1 MRPTAFSPRRTLAI
15 TRKEFLQIL
24 RDWRSLV
31 IVAVMPVALTLLF
44 GYGVSLDIKH
54 VPLCVYDRE
63 GSRKSQDLLKHF
75 QASEYFAIT
84 SVVRDY
90 RQLTHEVQSGACGGA
105 IVIPHDFSKRLNEGG
120 PVGIQAIVDASDNN
134 TANIAIGYTD
144 AILTGYS
151 ASLQANWIQARGYP
165 RIRAPL
171 TIDARTWF
179 NEDLESRAFIL
190 PGVIAIV
197 MSVIGTF
204 LTSLTIAREWEHGT
218 MEQLVSTPVTPFEVI
233 TGKLVPYFVIGMIA
247 TAMCTAVG
255 VYWFQIPFRGSLLTL
270 FAGRALFLASVLGL
284 GCGISAFARAQL
296 VACQISIVATYMPSF
311 ILSGFIFAIDQMPAP
326 IRAITYLVAARYYD
340 SVLKGV
346 FLKGIGLWELRD
358 ELLAMAALAA
368 AAGAFAISR
377 FRKRID

>member
-1 MRPTAFSPRRTLAI
+1 M
-15 TRKEFLQIL
+15 RKEFLHIL

-54 VPLCVYDRE
+54 IPLCIYDRE
-63 GSRKSQDLLKHF
+63 GSRKSQDLLKRF
-75 QASEYFAIT
+75 QASDYFQIT
-84 SVVRDY
+84 SLVRDY
-90 RQLTHEVQSGACGGA
+90 NDLTAQIQSGACGSA

-120 PVGIQAIVDASDNN
+120 PVPVQAIVDASDNN

-144 AILTGYS
+144 AILSGYS
-151 ASLQANWIQARGYP
+151 AALQTRWIQARGYP
-165 RIRAPL
+165 KIRAPL
-171 TIDARTWF
+171 SIDARTWF

-204 LTSLTIAREWEHGT
+204 LTSLTIAREWERGT

-233 TGKLVPYFVIGMIA
+233 TGKLIPYFVIGMIA

-255 VYWFQIPFRGSLLTL
+255 VYWFEIPFRGDLVTL
-270 FAGRALFLASVLGL
+270 FAGSALFLASVLGL

-311 ILSGFIFAIDQMPAP
+311 ILSGFIFAIDQMPPP
-326 IRAITYLVAARYYD
+326 IRAVTYVVAARYYD

-346 FLKGIGLWELRD
+346 FLKGVGLWDLRD
-358 ELLAMAALAA
+358 ELLALGVLAA
-368 AAGAFAISR
+368 AAGTFAMMR
-377 FRKRID
+377 FKKSID